1 MADVDDSAEIKGEG
15 ARSVK
20 IRMQQGESSGQPVYS
35 NIVSVQGGQQGVVM
49 LDFGFLDPKT
59 MSALNQAARSGGKT
73 PDSVNAKMSCRIAI
87 NSDAAN
93 RLAKQLEQLLN
104 KKTEIQ
110 FQQGSLNRIDQAK
123 KAENSISGELS
134 EKAEETKQGG
144 FRFPWSKKSK

>member
-59 MSALNQAARSGGKT
+59 MSALNRAARSGGKT

-104 KKTEIQ
+104 KKTEVQ
-110 FQQGSLNRIDQAK
+110 SHQGSLNHVDQVSE
-123 KAENSISGELS
+123 AENLPSGES
-134 EKAEETKQGG
+134 GDKTAEAKRGG
-144 FRFPWSKKSK
+144 FRFPWSKKK